1 MMSRLDTVHDLVV
14 KTYLGESFIN
24 LKAITITLNKKF
36 QQHYDLNM
44 CETLATQLTDL
55 ELETLVKSVM
65 ENQIETTAEN
75 ELTKYIWAV
84 YLRTDIDFYAIHP
97 AFELPK
103 TLTLNALRNIA
114 ASDVLETYPNLAKYT
129 WDKTHAWIKGCDLTT
144 LEKLTSELTLK
155 DACLMVRHHYI
166 LSDYNNERENWEND
180 NQTMWPLIEYM
191 RQFTEHVV
199 SKN

>member
-1 MMSRLDTVHDLVV
+1 MSRLDTVHDLVV
-14 KTYLGESFIN
+14 KNYLGESRIN
-24 LKAITITLNKKF
+24 LKAITITLNKEF

-44 CETLATQLTDL
+44 CETLATQLADS
-55 ELETLVKSVM
+55 ELETVVKSVM
-65 ENQIETTAEN
+65 ENEVENN

-129 WDKTHAWIKGCDLTT
+129 WDKTHAWIKGCDLTA
-144 LEKLTSELTLK
+144 LEKRASELTLK
-155 DACLMVRHHYI
+155 DACLMVRHHYN
-166 LSDYNNERENWEND
+166 LCDYNNERENWEND
-180 NQTMWPLIEYM
+180 NQAMWPLIEYM
-191 RQFTEHVV
+191 QQFTEHVV